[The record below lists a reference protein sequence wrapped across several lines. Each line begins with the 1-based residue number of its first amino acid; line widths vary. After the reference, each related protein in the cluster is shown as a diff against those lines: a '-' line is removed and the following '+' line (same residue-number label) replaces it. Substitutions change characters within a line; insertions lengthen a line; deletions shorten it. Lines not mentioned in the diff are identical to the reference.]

1 MILLFFDVNF
11 NGIVKP
17 NNPSFLNTRRMSI
30 KRSRGRLINS
40 ITGLDATPAMLEKAK
55 ALPFSSLVCHQLES
69 TPLPFKDGRFDVVT
83 MLGVMEFIKRPRDLF
98 IDIRRVL
105 KNEGLLGFT
114 IPLKLTSKKA
124 KSLGIRTFDLSEILS
139 NIGRSG
145 FKIVRN
151 DSFPGYLCNGVLVQY
166 QGILCYRYD
175 PISLP
180 LSSILPVIPE
190 DNKKVIPKQQSKE
203 NPEMSKKKKRKFTRC
218 KKKKKFN

>member
-1 MILLFFDVNF
+1 
-11 NGIVKP
+11 
-17 NNPSFLNTRRMSI
+17 
-30 KRSRGRLINS
+30 
-40 ITGLDATPAMLEKAK
+40 MLEKAK

-105 KNEGLLGFT
+105 RNEGLLGFT

-124 KSLGIRTFDLSEILS
+124 KSLGIRTFELSEVLS
-139 NIGRSG
+139 NLGRSG

-190 DNKKVIPKQQSKE
+190 DNKKVIPKQQISKE
-203 NPEMSKKKKRKFTRC
+203 NPEMSKKRKGSLQGARKRRSSTEK
-218 KKKKKFN
+218 